1 MDSGIPISL
10 LQNNLFNW
18 TREPGKMTEK
28 TYNAVQCCYGN
39 IAKNTTQDDS
49 QGKIATAFGYSASDL
64 ASLPEKT
71 NLGVSCG
78 NPVAY
83 ANMKEVCKILM
94 TCNGMYDIMWG
105 PANVYPF
112 LGRDGCWPW

>member
-1 MDSGIPISL
+1 
-10 LQNNLFNW
+10 
-18 TREPGKMTEK
+18 MTEN

-49 QGKIATAFGYSASDL
+49 QEKIATAFGYSANDL

-83 ANMKEVCKILM
+83 ANMKEVCEILT
-94 TCNGMYDIMWG
+94 TCDGMYNIM
-105 PANVYPF
+105 
-112 LGRDGCWPW
+112 